1 MAEVARKV
9 ESYNL
14 AYQLAWK
21 HISEDK
27 KREQPNVA
35 RLLHDSIRRQLS
47 EGATEPVFIASEAL
61 ADVGRTLDR
70 ESDDEFQGAMTS
82 L

>member
-1 MAEVARKV
+1 MAGVAWKV

-21 HISEDK
+21 HISEDE
-27 KREQPNVA
+27 KRRQPNVA

-47 EGATEPVFIASEAL
+47 EGATEPIFIASEAL
-61 ADVGRTLDR
+61 KDVGEIDG
-70 ESDDEFQGAMTS
+70 ESDGGI
-82 L
+82 

>member
-1 MAEVARKV
+1 MAEVARMI

-21 HISEDK
+21 HISEDE
-27 KREQPNVA
+27 KRKRPNVA

-61 ADVGRTLDR
+61 TDVGEAPDR
-70 ESDDEFQGAMTS
+70 ESDDEIQDAMTS
-82 L
+82 S

>member
-9 ESYNL
+9 ELYNL

-21 HISEDK
+21 HISEDE
-27 KREQPNVA
+27 KRKQPNVA
-35 RLLHDSIRRQLS
+35 RLLHDSIKRQLA

-61 ADVGRTLDR
+61 EELGEGLDR
-70 ESDDEFQGAMTS
+70 ESDDAFQGPMTS
-82 L
+82 S

>member
-21 HISEDK
+21 HISDDE
-27 KREQPNVA
+27 KRKQPNIA
-35 RLLHDSIRRQLS
+35 RLLNSIRRQLS

-61 ADVGRTLDR
+61 ADVGEKLDR
-70 ESDDEFQGAMTS
+70 ESDDEFQGAIIS
-82 L
+82 S

>member
-9 ESYNL
+9 KSYNL

-21 HISEDK
+21 HISEDE
-27 KREQPNVA
+27 KRKQPNIA
-35 RLLHDSIRRQLS
+35 RLLRNSIRRQLS

-61 ADVGRTLDR
+61 ADVGERLDR
-70 ESDDEFQGAMTS
+70 ESDDEFQGAIIS
-82 L
+82 S

>member
-9 ESYNL
+9 KSYNL

-21 HISEDK
+21 HISDDE
-27 KREQPNVA
+27 KRKQPNIA
-35 RLLHDSIRRQLS
+35 RLLNSIRRQLS

-61 ADVGRTLDR
+61 AEVGERLDR
-70 ESDDEFQGAMTS
+70 ESDDEFQGAIIS
-82 L
+82 S

>member
-9 ESYNL
+9 KSYNL

-21 HISEDK
+21 HISEDE
-27 KREQPNVA
+27 KRKQPNIA
-35 RLLHDSIRRQLS
+35 RLLHDSIRRQLT

-61 ADVGRTLDR
+61 EDLGERLHR

-82 L
+82 S